1 MKGGNMKITKLV
13 ILSITALPFIVSMSI
28 ASDFYGATVTDK
40 DAPTAAWKAG
50 IIGVHPTINDVTYD
64 SPAGKAGFKRGD
76 IILSIND
83 DDVKRTSELDKFTTN
98 TLTVH
103 VFDGNERKKL
113 TIDRLAIETEKARRL
128 ADEKKPATATAPAGE
143 STDTNNESPDIAP
156 PAKFD
161 DEETH

>member
-1 MKGGNMKITKLV
+1 MKITKLV
-13 ILSITALPFIVSMSI
+13 ILTITALPFIASMSI

-40 DAPTAAWKAG
+40 DTPTAAWKAG

-128 ADEKKPATATAPAGE
+128 ADEKKPAPAPE
-143 STDTNNESPDIAP
+143 STDTNNESPDNSP
-156 PAKFD
+156 PSKFD
-161 DEETH
+161 DEETY